1 MKPRAHRVYT
11 FSRLFSDFQNSLALR
26 NTTESSLTKGR
37 SCFALRLIGQ
47 DKEMS
52 VFFPHLSKTE
62 HVRQTKNIREIH
74 AFHASLP
81 PARPSTD
88 DSQDVRTLVHLTT
101 PAPIPCPAC
110 IWVKAESVPRMF
122 FATSNPCYTAGFFNF
137 QHTSAYS
144 DKIKESQISLAL
156 QVYVRKHIPQFIFR
170 LYHLR
175 SSFSRPYIRFFNKTL
190 QDRHSLH

>member
-1 MKPRAHRVYT
+1 MKPRAHRVCT

-47 DKEMS
+47 GTEMS
-52 VFFPHLSKTE
+52 VFFPHLSKAE

-88 DSQDVRTLVHLTT
+88 DSQDVRTLVHVTT

-122 FATSNPCYTAGFFNF
+122 FATSNPLLYGGGFQFSTYIYVFRQHKREPNFFGSPSICPQTYTPIHVQIVSSSQLFFKALHTFF
-137 QHTSAYS
+137 Q
-144 DKIKESQISLAL
+144 QN
-156 QVYVRKHIPQFIFR
+156 
-170 LYHLR
+170 
-175 SSFSRPYIRFFNKTL
+175 SSR
-190 QDRHSLH
+190 

>member
-1 MKPRAHRVYT
+1 MKPRAHRVCT

-26 NTTESSLTKGR
+26 NTTESSLTEGR

-47 DKEMS
+47 GTEMS
-52 VFFPHLSKTE
+52 VFFPHLSKAE
-62 HVRQTKNIREIH
+62 NVRQTKNIREIH

-110 IWVKAESVPRMF
+110 IWVKAESVSRMF
-122 FATSNPCYTAGFFNF
+122 FA
-137 QHTSAYS
+137 
-144 DKIKESQISLAL
+144 
-156 QVYVRKHIPQFIFR
+156 VRNLLTREQTCWWR
-170 LYHLR
+170 LR
-175 SSFSRPYIRFFNKTL
+175 RK
-190 QDRHSLH
+190 